1 MRRLV
6 VGRRPD
12 VIFLVLDT
20 QRADKLSCYGNE
32 ANTSPHLDAFAA
44 DATRFR
50 HAYAPA
56 QWTIPSH
63 GSMFTGVYPS
73 VHGLQQANSVLPD
86 ALPTLGERFAAGG
99 YYTAAFCNNP
109 LVGVVNNGFRRG
121 FVSWLNY
128 AGLLTSRPNQAG
140 KDSTWVNRY
149 RQWFKRILGNALNKV
164 QDAFAR
170 SDALLSFAFTPFMVP
185 LWQTALSFKGN
196 IGKSLRDTATLH
208 IDRKGV
214 AADQPIFSFVNLMG
228 THMPYHPPRRF
239 VEKFAPQVLHDKEAQ
254 HYLQRFNSDP
264 FGWLAPLAEAM
275 GDSHRAI
282 LEGMYNAEVANQDE
296 YLGQFF
302 SQLRQSGVLDNTL
315 VVIVADHGEHLGEK
329 HMIGHT
335 ISLYQ
340 ELTHVPLII
349 RDPSNAFPRETTLD
363 QPVSTRRLF
372 QTMLTAADIA
382 TEAERAYSLAP
393 TATPDPDHGLVFA
406 ESVPSSNVLSLVQKH
421 VPQLIKQ
428 HRYDQP
434 RRAVWHGTHKLIRT
448 GDDQSELFDINA
460 DPRENH
466 TLAASQPDLVATMNG
481 YISEWQSHPS
491 SAPLPAGALSEGD
504 DALLQKRLRALGYL

>member
-1 MRRLV
+1 M
-6 VGRRPD
+6 GRRPD
-12 VIFLVLDT
+12 ILFIVLDT
-20 QRADKLSCYGNE
+20 QRADRLSSYG
-32 ANTSPHLDAFAA
+32 TVRDTTPHLDAFAE

-56 QWTIPSH
+56 QWTIPTH
-63 GSMFTGVYPS
+63 ASMFTGVYPS
-73 VHGLQQANSVLPD
+73 VHGLQQAYSVLP
-86 ALPTLGERFAAGG
+86 AGLPTIGERLNDGG

-140 KDSTWVNRY
+140 AKMDWVGRY
-149 RQWFKRILGNALNKV
+149 RQWFKRVLGNFLTRV

-170 SDALLSFAFTPFMVP
+170 SDALLAFAFTPIMVP

-196 IGKSLRDTATLH
+196 IGKTLRDTATLL
-208 IDRKGV
+208 IERKGV
-214 AADQPIFSFVNLMG
+214 AEEQPIFSFVNLMG

-239 VEKFAPQVLHDKEAQ
+239 MEKFAPEVLRDKEARA
-254 HYLQRFNSDP
+254 YLQRFNSDP

-275 GDSHRAI
+275 GDHHKAI
-282 LEGMYNAEVANQDE
+282 LDGMYNAETANQDE
-296 YLGQFF
+296 YLGPFF
-302 SQLRQSGVLDNTL
+302 EQLRESGALENTL

-349 RDPSNAFPRETTLD
+349 RDPSGTFPRRSTVD
-363 QPVSTRRLF
+363 HPVSTRRLF
-372 QTMLTAADIA
+372 HTMLTAAGV
-382 TEAERAYSLAP
+382 
-393 TATPDPDHGLVFA
+393 ATPVEQAYTLAHPPATDPERGLVFA
-406 ESVPSSNVLSLVQKH
+406 ESVPSSNVLTLVQKH
-421 VPQLIKQ
+421 VPQLIEE

-434 RRAVWHGTHKLIRT
+434 RRAVWQGPYKLIRT
-448 GDDQSELFDINA
+448 GNDQQELYDIEK
-460 DPRENH
+460 DPTESHNLSDSH
-466 TLAASQPDLVATMNG
+466 PDIAATLDG
-481 YISEWQSHPS
+481 YITAWQEHPDS
-491 SAPLPAGALSEGD
+491 TPLPADSLSDSE

>member
-1 MRRLV
+1 M
-6 VGRRPD
+6 GRRPD
-12 VIFLVLDT
+12 ILFIVLDT
-20 QRADKLSCYGNE
+20 QRADRLSCYGNDRP
-32 ANTSPHLDAFAA
+32 TSPHLDAFAG

-56 QWTIPSH
+56 QWTIPTH
-63 GSMFTGVYPS
+63 ASMFTGVYPS
-73 VHGLQQANSVLPD
+73 VHGLQQAYSVLPS
-86 ALPTLGERFAAGG
+86 ALPTLGERLNAGG

-121 FVSWLNY
+121 FSSWLNY

-140 KDSTWVNRY
+140 AQMDLIGRY
-149 RQWFKRILGNALNKV
+149 RQWFKRVLGNLLNKV

-170 SDALLSFAFTPFMVP
+170 SDALLAFAFTPLMVP

-196 IGKSLRDTATLH
+196 IGKTLRDTATLL

-214 AADQPIFSFVNLMG
+214 AEDQPIFSFVNLMG

-239 VEKFAPQVLHDKEAQ
+239 MEKFAPEVLQDKEARA
-254 HYLQRFNSDP
+254 YLQRFNSDP

-275 GDSHRAI
+275 GDHHKAI
-282 LEGMYNAEVANQDE
+282 LDGMYNAEVANQDD
-296 YLGQFF
+296 YLGPFF
-302 SQLRQSGVLDNTL
+302 DQLRAKGVLDNTL

-349 RDPSNAFPRETTLD
+349 RDPSGAFPRQTTVE

-372 QTMLTAADIA
+372 HTMVAAAGVAD
-382 TEAERAYSLAP
+382 ESERAYSLAQSP
-393 TATPDPDHGLVFA
+393 ATDPEHGLVFA
-406 ESVPSSNVLSLVQKH
+406 ESVPSSNVLTLVQKH
-421 VPQLIKQ
+421 VPQLIEE

-434 RRAVWHGTHKLIRT
+434 RLAVWQGPYKLIRT
-448 GDDQSELFDINA
+448 GANAHELFNIES
-460 DPRENH
+460 DPRETENLSDAH
-466 TLAASQPDLVATMNG
+466 PDITQTLNG
-481 YISEWQSHPS
+481 YISAWQAHPD
-491 SAPLPAGALSEGD
+491 SAPMPADQLSDSE